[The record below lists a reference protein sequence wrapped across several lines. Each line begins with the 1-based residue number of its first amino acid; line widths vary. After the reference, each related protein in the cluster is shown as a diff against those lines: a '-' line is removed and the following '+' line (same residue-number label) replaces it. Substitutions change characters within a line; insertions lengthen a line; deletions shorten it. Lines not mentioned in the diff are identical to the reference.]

1 MARDLSLILLNAQSQ
16 GNQKHVANRLHY
28 ALVLLELN
36 ARNAAEHQL
45 SQWESQSLVSLVLFH
60 THPIIT
66 STIATI
72 HGRTCG

>member
-16 GNQKHVANRLHY
+16 GDQKHVANRLHY

-45 SQWESQSLVSLVLFH
+45 SQWESQSLPQFMVALADELSDEDRDEH
-60 THPIIT
+60 
-66 STIATI
+66 S
-72 HGRTCG
+72 